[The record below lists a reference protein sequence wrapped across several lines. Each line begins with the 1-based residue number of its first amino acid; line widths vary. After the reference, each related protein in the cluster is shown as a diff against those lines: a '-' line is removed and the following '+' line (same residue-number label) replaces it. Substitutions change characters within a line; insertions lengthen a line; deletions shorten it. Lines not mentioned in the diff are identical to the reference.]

1 MELSS
6 YNYSRLM
13 KITTPIILLH
23 LIVLSILFF
32 LKIPVLYYSI
42 LFFSFSVYIII
53 EMFRNN
59 NKQVEYN
66 KKYKIIIPLLSS
78 LFIFYSFY
86 HKGNNVF
93 FYICSAFLFIYGV
106 YTMLLS
112 IKNNSKKDSSN
123 KKNDF
128 LVFSLIIITFIFTF
142 LTSAYQYYIL
152 VKPF

>member
-6 YNYSRLM
+6 YNYRRLL
-13 KITTPIILLH
+13 KVTTPIVLLH

-32 LKIPVLYYSI
+32 LKIPVLYYSV
-42 LFFSFSVYIII
+42 LFFSFSVYVII

-59 NKQVEYN
+59 NKHAENN
-66 KKYKIIIPLLSS
+66 KKYKTLIPILSS

-86 HKGNNVF
+86 HKGNNVL
-93 FYICSAFLFIYGV
+93 FYVFSAFLFIYGL
-106 YTMLLS
+106 YAMLVS
-112 IKNNSKKDSSN
+112 IKNNSGKDGSN

-128 LVFSLIIITFIFTF
+128 LILSLILITFIFTF
-142 LTSAYQYYIL
+142 LTSAYQYYVL